1 VNLDP
6 TQIMLLMLLVSV
18 GADKALIF
26 YQAILLARKNGA
38 PATQPALPAGPIPTG
53 PVPVSP
59 GGGGVQPPAGP
70 DPPAPPAVVPP
81 VVVLPPAPPAPP
93 VVVVPPTAPVGPSK
107 VLRGKCSYFGG
118 PHDTGV
124 AADEGLALIER
135 SDFGHG
141 QFGGLFLPTQP
152 EGTTGLARALNPDAH
167 YIACRWDY
175 SETSKKYLQSLHVTV
190 KNPTTGEVA
199 SDVRPVDWG
208 PNAKTGR
215 IADLSPGLMAYLKL
229 NTDDVVEVD
238 IPLPGSGPVVPVVPG
253 VPTAP
258 PVTPSSPVAG
268 AIPGITH
275 TTYPSQDEAHSYF
288 GSPGSNLVKVTCP
301 WLLTVE
307 GTHTQSITINAKCA
321 ASFMMILNAIWNHP
335 AIGQSQDKINEW
347 GYNIFD
353 GSFNDRLIAGTST
366 TSQHAWGAALD
377 FNADKNPQHAPISRT
392 LFKPDSLIVQ
402 AFKQA
407 GWTWGGDWSP
417 RYIDAMHFQMLKA

>member
-1 VNLDP
+1 MNLDP
-6 TQIMLLMLLVSV
+6 AQAQLIVNLIDVGFDKLLIAVLVI
-18 GADKALIF
+18 ALVR
-26 YQAILLARKNGA
+26 ANRA
-38 PATQPALPAGPIPTG
+38 PTF
-53 PVPVSP
+53 
-59 GGGGVQPPAGP
+59 
-70 DPPAPPAVVPP
+70 
-81 VVVLPPAPPAPP
+81 LPPAPVVPSPGPPAIPPPVAPPPVPEPVKPPIIVAPP
-93 VVVVPPTAPVGPSK
+93 VVVAPPLPPPVVVPPIGVAIPRFNHITATSFAGIHDSTNSKTSAYTGKIIDSSKPGFAIPQHLSAADQKRPIRAFWGGNTVDGPVEDVGPWYDG
-107 VLRGKCSYFGG
+107 RPGWPADPYWE
-118 PHDTGV
+118 TGTRPR
-124 AADEGLALIER
+124 AETDNRTNHAGIDLTPGAWKAL
-135 SDFGHG
+135 GH
-141 QFGGLFLPTQP
+141 PDP
-152 EGTTGLARALNPDAH
+152 E
-167 YIACRWDY
+167 
-175 SETSKKYLQSLHVTV
+175 
-190 KNPTTGEVA
+190 
-199 SDVRPVDWG
+199 
-208 PNAKTGR
+208 NAKDY
-215 IADLSPGLMAYLKL
+215 ISWDWADAL
-229 NTDDVVEVD
+229 
-238 IPLPGSGPVVPVVPG
+238 GPVVPVVPG